1 MCAAANLAAAFF
13 DIIRRVIPMQEKY
26 AVITKEFS
34 CISPIGQTIR
44 GKIYLPEKSG
54 RLRTLIVSHGFGGNY
69 RTLEHH
75 GSDIASHGIACIF
88 YDFCGG
94 GMDSLSDGRM
104 DQMTLKTEE
113 GDLLSVIEY
122 AKKMPF
128 VDPSRLYLLGESQG
142 GMVSALAASLRT
154 GDIKGLVLWY
164 PAFVIPD
171 DSAKRKQAGRPEVFG
186 IKLSPEYDDV
196 AAAINVTAVQKAYPG
211 PVLIIHGDADPVV
224 PTDYSYRAEK
234 SYPNA
239 RLIVLPGA
247 AHGFNAAE
255 GIKARTETIRFL
267 LADE

>member
-1 MCAAANLAAAFF
+1 MQ
-13 DIIRRVIPMQEKY
+13 DIYGVT
-26 AVITKEFS
+26 VKEFS
-34 CISPIGQTIR
+34 CISPLGLTIR
-44 GKIYLPEKSG
+44 GKIFLPEKAG
-54 RLRTLIVSHGFGGNY
+54 KLKTLIVSHGFGANY
-69 RTLEHH
+69 RMLEHH
-75 GSDIASHGIACIF
+75 GFDIAVQGIACIF

-122 AKKMPF
+122 AKKQPF
-128 VDPSRLYLLGESQG
+128 VDVSKLYLLGESQG
-142 GMVSALAASLRT
+142 GMVSAIVAA
-154 GDIKGLVLWY
+154 GHAEDVKGLVLWY

-196 AAAINVTAVQKAYPG
+196 AVAVNVTEVQKAYPG

-224 PTDYSYRAEK
+224 PIDYSYRAEK
-234 SYPNA
+234 AYPNA

-247 AHGFNAAE
+247 GHGFNAPE

-267 LADE
+267 MEDK